1 MMPLSTVEKDGFR
14 KLIKVLDPRYELPG
28 RKYFSQTALPQLYDE
43 CRRKLEIHLKDVK
56 YFATTTDLW
65 SSRTSEPY
73 MSLTI
78 HFIDEEWAL
87 HSKCLQTVYFPEDH
101 TGEIISQGLED
112 ALKSWGLREDRQVCI
127 TTDNGANIVKA
138 VSLKGW
144 SRLQCFGH
152 RLHLAIGKFMMI
164 YIILKKKK
172 VHDDIKGKTFSKER
186 LIFQL

>member
-28 RKYFSQTALPQLYDE
+28 RKYFSQTALPQLYYE

-164 YIILKKKK
+164 YIILKK
-172 VHDDIKGKTFSKER
+172 SS
-186 LIFQL
+186 